1 MTVLH
6 HRAWK
11 EGKLKKFVEGKLRG
25 FILYFKRND
34 RVRKKRS
41 GSIEK
46 GGGLVMEEKFL
57 KIGEGEAYIGK

>member
-25 FILYFKRND
+25 FILYFKRNEVG
-34 RVRKKRS
+34 RSKR
-41 GSIEK
+41 G